1 MIRCKNC
8 QSDNPDN
15 VQNCQTCG
23 EALSMLCTNC
33 QSELPEK
40 ARFCMFCGH
49 PVITKTAADEDRQY
63 QLAATTPTTL
73 AQKLRASSHLSG
85 DKRPVTALLFD
96 VVGSTHLSQQVT
108 QDNWDKI
115 INGFFEALTPAIYRY
130 EGSIARLLGD
140 SLLAFFGAP
149 VVHEDDPERAV
160 NAALDAM
167 TAGKAYANKIQAE
180 YGLEFPIRAS
190 LNTGD
195 IVVGP
200 VRDDLNYDYKA
211 KSGAVNL
218 VSLIKFASKANNII
232 VTDATHR
239 FIAPL
244 FETEPFC
251 TLEVKTQDKSVQTY
265 IVKDRKEQPGSVR
278 GLRGLISP
286 MVGRDAELQILIRLS
301 ETVRAGLGRAIL
313 ITGEPGIGKTRL
325 MREWQQAIQTVN
337 INNLEQASENAPL
350 WAECRGLS
358 FGSSQPYHLL
368 VDGLRSLIGVSDWED
383 DEETRRALHRA
394 LQKYYQEDDPE
405 VTTVLSHLLS
415 LPLEENRQA
424 LIQLLDPE
432 GLLSKY
438 QSVLRKFI
446 SNIARHQPLFLIFED
461 LHWADPSSIDV
472 ISQILPLVNE
482 LPILICMITRLEQ
495 DSPGWE
501 LVTASRQTMRGS
513 LTEIDLHALNEQDSR
528 ILVANLLEIE
538 ALPERVRKVILQRAE
553 GNPFFVEEV
562 IRMLIDRGAIIRQG
576 DGWVAGNEIDQ
587 IEIPEN
593 LQGLL
598 LARIDRLPDEVREI
612 LRVAAVIGRQFS
624 VKVLA
629 EVLAEELENGPE
641 RKTSDEPT
649 RPA

>member
-1 MIRCKNC
+1 MKRCNNC
-8 QSDNPDN
+8 QSENPDE
-15 VQNCQTCG
+15 VQYCLACG
-23 EALSMLCTNC
+23 VGLPTRCTNC
-33 QSELPEK
+33 QSELPDN

-49 PVITKTAADEDRQY
+49 PVITKSAADEDRQD
-63 QLAATTPTTL
+63 QLVAATPSPL

-96 VVGSTHLSQQVT
+96 VVGSTELT
-108 QDNWDKI
+108 QKVSPETWDEI
-115 INGFFEALTPAIYRY
+115 INGFFEVLTPAIYRY

-167 TAGKAYANKIQAE
+167 TAGKVYASQIQAD

-200 VRDDLNYDYKA
+200 VRDNLNYDYTA

-218 VSLIKFASKANNII
+218 VSRIKFASKANAII

-251 TLEVKTQDKSVQTY
+251 TLEVKGHDKSVQTY
-265 IVKDRKEQPGSVR
+265 IVTDRREQPESVR
-278 GLRGLISP
+278 GLRGLESP
-286 MVGRDAELQILIRLS
+286 MVGRENELLTLIRLS

-325 MREWQQAIQTVN
+325 MREWQHAIQAEKIDAQNPPT
-337 INNLEQASENAPL
+337 ANALL
-350 WAECRGLS
+350 WSECRGLS
-358 FGSSQPYHLL
+358 FGSSQPYHMV
-368 VDGLRSLIGVSDWED
+368 VDGLRSLIGVSDWEN
-383 DEETRRALHRA
+383 EKETRTALHRT
-394 LQKYYQEDDPE
+394 LQLYFEQDDPE

-415 LPLEENRQA
+415 LPIVAEQQA

-432 GLLSKY
+432 GMLAKY
-438 QSVLRKFI
+438 QSAILKLVN
-446 SNIARHQPLFLIFED
+446 NIAKRQPLFLILED
-461 LHWADPSSIDV
+461 LHWADPSSIEV

-482 LPILICMITRLEQ
+482 LPILICMITRMDQ
-495 DSPGWE
+495 DSAGWS
-501 LVTASRQTMRGS
+501 LVTTSRQTMRGS
-513 LTEIDLHALNEQDSR
+513 LTEIDLLALTEQESR
-528 ILVANLLEIE
+528 TLVANLLEIE
-538 ALPERVRKVILQRAE
+538 ALPEEVRKLILQRAE

-562 IRMLIDRGAIIRQG
+562 IRMLIDRRAIVRQG

-629 EVLAEELENGPE
+629 EVLAEELENDPD
-641 RKTSDEPT
+641 RKTVDEPISPT
-649 RPA
+649 